1 MKDEDVIVRN
11 RFLLHP
17 SAFSSKAFNMKVSLK
32 TFAVALGFLLV
43 VSFVAAA
50 QQSGTGTLR
59 GQLADEF
66 GGVIVGANVTATDST
81 GRQKSATTGNDG
93 EFLLAGLAP
102 GKYALRAVAPGFA
115 LYSADVDVAPGRN
128 DLGKITLGVSLEK
141 EEVTV
146 ASEAPVNVDDA
157 SAGAIVLKGKDL
169 EALPDDP
176 DELAAAL
183 SALAGPSVGPNGGQ
197 ILIDGFEGGRIPPK
211 DSIREIRVN
220 DNPLSA
226 ERDQPGFGGIQIF
239 TKPGTDHLRGS
250 LYGTFNDE
258 SMNSRNPF
266 LQSPK
271 RPPFQFRQ
279 YGGSVSDSII
289 PKKASFFFDFERGET
304 DDNDLVNATVLDPQT
319 LLPVPFNAAVLTPA
333 RRINTSPRLDYQISK
348 NHTLVARYNYFRTA
362 QKNLG
367 VTQFSLPERAF
378 NQITSSH
385 TLQMTETAILN
396 KTTVNETRFQFIRN
410 HTNQTALNDAVALNV
425 LDAFTSGGATVGD
438 SFNSSS
444 RWEVTNTTTQAHG
457 LHSLKFGA
465 RLRGIKLTDFSE
477 NNFNGTYT
485 FGGGFARPVS
495 FDSQGNPVAGAS
507 APLTSIE
514 RFRETQELLRA
525 GGGAAQLAAFGLGP
539 TQLSLVGGQPL
550 AEISQVDFGG
560 FVQDDWKL
568 RPNLTLG
575 GGLRYEAQTHVSSRF
590 DFAPRIYVAWSPDG
604 KGGKPARTVI
614 RAGFG
619 IFYDRIAE
627 TLSLNALRFNGVNQQ
642 QFIISAPLPGDN
654 SARAQQALSILSQF
668 PVLPTVDQLSAFAV
682 PQTTRRLQPGIIAP
696 YSYISGVILT
706 RQLSK
711 TMTLNVFGSTYN
723 SRHVLRSR
731 NINAPLPTGL
741 RPQPTL
747 GDIYEYETSGTQN
760 VEQLNF
766 GINKQIN
773 RAFSFFTNYTISKA
787 KGDTDFGGFPVNQYD
802 LRGEYS
808 RSSFDV
814 RHRFTLIGTMSIP
827 YLKLSLNPIL
837 IASSGRPFNI
847 ITGFDNNRDGIFN
860 DRPAF
865 ADSQTPVADLRHT
878 PYGDFDI
885 NPKPGQTIIPRNFGQ
900 GPGFFSL
907 NLRVSRTIGFGQMPG
922 ATRQVAQN
930 SSSGGGQ
937 QQGQGGGGD
946 NNRDNN
952 NNRGGRDGGNRGGS
966 SGGRDGGNRGGGG
979 GGGGRPG
986 GPQVMGGG
994 MGGPMMVALGGPTGE
1009 QKRYT
1014 MTFSLFFINML
1025 NHTNFANP
1033 VGNLSSPFFGQSLST
1048 AGGFGGG
1055 NAASGNRRIQA
1066 SVRFNF

>member
-1 MKDEDVIVRN
+1 
-11 RFLLHP
+11 
-17 SAFSSKAFNMKVSLK
+17 MKVSLK
-32 TFAVALGFLLV
+32 IFAPGFVFLLLFASA
-43 VSFVAAA
+43 VSA

-59 GQLADEF
+59 GQFADEF
-66 GGVIVGANVTATDST
+66 GGVIVGATVTATDST
-81 GRQKSATTGNDG
+81 GRQKTATTGSDG

-102 GKYALRAVAPGFA
+102 GKYTVRAAAPGFA
-115 LYSADVDVAPGRN
+115 VYSADVDVAPGRN

-220 DNPLSA
+220 DNPLTA

-239 TKPGTDHLRGS
+239 TKPGTDKLRGS

-266 LQSPK
+266 LRSSK

-279 YGGSVSDSII
+279 YGGSLSDSII

-304 DDNDLVNATVLDPQT
+304 DDNDLVNATVLDPGT
-319 LLPVPFNAAVLTPA
+319 LLPVPFNAAVLTPI
-333 RRINTSPRLDYQISK
+333 RRINTSPRLDYQLSK
-348 NHTLVARYNYFRTA
+348 NHTLVARYNYFRID

-367 VTQFSLPERAF
+367 VSQFSLPERGY
-378 NQITSSH
+378 NRLNDTH
-385 TLQMTETAILN
+385 TLQLTETAVLN
-396 KTTVNETRFQFIRN
+396 KTTVNETRFQFIHD
-410 HTNQTALNDAVALNV
+410 HTNINALSHAVAVSV
-425 LDAFTSGGATVGD
+425 LDAFTSGGASIGD
-438 SFNSSS
+438 AFTNAT

-465 RLRGIKLTDFSE
+465 RLRGVHINDFSE
-477 NNFNGTYT
+477 SNFNGFFT
-485 FGGGFARPVS
+485 FSSLGQYSAALKHTPGVVP
-495 FDSQGNPVAGAS
+495 SQ
-507 APLTSIE
+507 LI
-514 RFRETQELLRA
+514 
-525 GGGAAQLAAFGLGP
+525 
-539 TQLSLVGGQPL
+539 LVGGQPL
-550 AEISQVDFGG
+550 ASISQVDFGG
-560 FVQDDWKL
+560 FIQDDWKL

-575 GGLRYEAQTHVSSRF
+575 AGLRYEAQTHVSSRY
-590 DFAPRIYVAWSPDG
+590 DFAPRLYFAWSPDAR
-604 KGGKPARTVI
+604 GGKPAKTVI

-619 IFYDRIAE
+619 IFYDRISE
-627 TLSLNALRFNGVNQQ
+627 QLSLAALRLNGINQQ
-642 QFIISAPLPGDN
+642 QFVINAPLPGDN
-654 SARAQQALSILSQF
+654 SPTALQALGVLALF
-668 PVLPTVDQLSAFAV
+668 PALPTIDQLSAFRLSQA
-682 PQTTRRLQPGIIAP
+682 TRQLQPGITAP
-696 YSYISGVILT
+696 YSYIGGVIFT

-711 TMTLNVFGSTYN
+711 TTTLNVFASTYN

-731 NINAPLPTGL
+731 NINAPLLDASG
-741 RPQPTL
+741 RPVFDAANSLVRPRPAL

-760 VEQLNF
+760 VEQVNF

-773 RAFSFFTNYTISKA
+773 KAASFFVNYTISHA
-787 KGDTDFGGFPVNQYD
+787 RGDTDFGGFPVNQYD
-802 LRGEYS
+802 LRGEYG

-814 RHRFTLIGTMSIP
+814 RHRFTFIGTMGIP
-827 YLKLSLNPIL
+827 RLKLALNPII

-865 ADSQTPVADLRHT
+865 ADSQTTAADLRRT
-878 PYGDFDI
+878 RFGDFDI
-885 NPKPGQTIIPRNFGQ
+885 NPKPGQTIIPRNLGQ
-900 GPGFFSL
+900 GPGFFSV
-907 NLRVSRTIGFGQMPG
+907 NLRLSRTIGFGAMPG
-922 ATRQVAQN
+922 AKRQVAQN
-930 SSSGGGQ
+930 NNNGGGQ
-937 QQGQGGGGD
+937 QQGQSSD
-946 NNRDNN
+946 NNNRGDRGNN
-952 NNRGGRDGGNRGGS
+952 NNRGGRGEG
-966 SGGRDGGNRGGGG
+966 GGREGGPRGGGG
-979 GGGGRPG
+979 GERGGGGGARPS

-994 MGGPMMVALGGPTGE
+994 MGGPMMIGLGGPTGE
-1009 QKRYT
+1009 QKRYQL
-1014 MTFSLFFINML
+1014 TFSLFFINLL

-1033 VGNLSSPFFGQSLST
+1033 VGNLSSPFFGQSLSA

-1055 NAASGNRRIQA
+1055 GNPNSGNRRIQA

>member
-1 MKDEDVIVRN
+1 
-11 RFLLHP
+11 
-17 SAFSSKAFNMKVSLK
+17 
-32 TFAVALGFLLV
+32 
-43 VSFVAAA
+43 
-50 QQSGTGTLR
+50 
-59 GQLADEF
+59 
-66 GGVIVGANVTATDST
+66 
-81 GRQKSATTGNDG
+81 
-93 EFLLAGLAP
+93 
-102 GKYALRAVAPGFA
+102 
-115 LYSADVDVAPGRN
+115 
-128 DLGKITLGVSLEK
+128 
-141 EEVTV
+141 
-146 ASEAPVNVDDA
+146 
-157 SAGAIVLKGKDL
+157 
-169 EALPDDP
+169 
-176 DELAAAL
+176 
-183 SALAGPSVGPNGGQ
+183 PNGGQ

-239 TKPGTDHLRGS
+239 TKPGTDKLRGS

-279 YGGSVSDSII
+279 YGGSISDSII

-319 LLPVPFNAAVLTPA
+319 LLPVPFNTAVLTPA

-378 NQITSSH
+378 NQLTSSH
-385 TLQMTETAILN
+385 TLQMTETAVLN

-410 HTNQTALNDAVALNV
+410 HTNQTALNAAVALNV

-444 RWEVTNTTTQAHG
+444 RWEVTNTTTQARG

-465 RLRGIKLTDFSE
+465 RVRGIKLTDFSE

-590 DFAPRIYVAWSPDG
+590 DFAPRLYLAWSPDG

-614 RAGFG
+614 RTGFG

-627 TLSLNALRFNGVNQQ
+627 TLSLNALRFNGTNQQ

-668 PVLPTVDQLSAFAV
+668 PHLPTVDQLSAFAV
-682 PQTTRRLQPGIIAP
+682 PQTTRRLQPGITAP
-696 YSYISGVILT
+696 YSYISGIILT

-760 VEQLNF
+760 IEQLNV

-773 RAFSFFTNYTISKA
+773 RAFSFFANYTISKA

-814 RHRFTLIGTMSIP
+814 RHRFTLIGTMAIP
-827 YLKLSLNPIL
+827 YLKLALNPIL

-865 ADSQTPVADLRHT
+865 ADSQTPAADLRHT

-907 NLRVSRTIGFGQMPG
+907 NLRVSRTIGFGAMPG
-922 ATRQVAQN
+922 AARQVAQN
-930 SSSGGGQ
+930 SGSGGQ

-946 NNRDNN
+946 NNRGNN
-952 NNRGGRDGGNRGGS
+952 NNRGGRDGGNRGS
-966 SGGRDGGNRGGGG
+966 SGGRSGGERGGGS
-979 GGGGRPG
+979 RPG

-994 MGGPMMVALGGPTGE
+994 IGGPMMVALGGPTGE